1 MAESLTLHEK
11 LVLIQSE
18 LKVPKGQNND
28 FGGFKY
34 RNLEDIENQVK
45 PFLSK
50 HGLTLVLSDE
60 MVEVGS
66 RIYVKATAT
75 LQDGKESIFN
85 TAYAREAEAKKGM
98 DDSQLTGATSSYARK
113 YAASGLFLIDNTA
126 DADSHDN
133 RDYTPAPKRTMAPVE
148 EAPSESQINLAK
160 TLMNERGYEKLD
172 AVALSKR
179 LIGKNVPTTK
189 LEYSDLI
196 KKLLVEPHKSEAD
209 KMPDLSE

>member
-1 MAESLTLHEK
+1 MSESKTLHEK
-11 LVLIQSE
+11 LVIIQSE

-45 PFLSK
+45 PFLK
-50 HGLTLVLSDE
+50 EHRLTLVLSDE
-60 MVEVGS
+60 MVDVGG

-75 LQDGKESIFN
+75 LHDGKDTVFN
-85 TAYAREAEAKKGM
+85 TAFAREAEAKKGM

-133 RDYTPAPKRTMAPVE
+133 REYTPAPKRTMAKVE
-148 EAPSESQINLAK
+148 EAPSESQINLGK
-160 TLMNERGYEKLD
+160 TLMNERGYEGLE
-172 AVALSKR
+172 AVSLSKR

-189 LEYSDLI
+189 DEYSELI
-196 KKLLVEPHKSEAD
+196 KKLLVEPHKNDNQA
-209 KMPDLSE
+209 KAV